1 VTTTE
6 VADPW
11 DESPCGLATTALD
24 GTILAANRTFREWVG
39 RDRQSLEGAVR
50 LSELLSVGGRVY
62 WETHL
67 APALHAEGRV
77 DEVAL
82 ELSTPHG
89 YRPVLVTAVVRP
101 GPAHTPGI
109 VHVALSSARERS
121 RYERELLSARSAAD
135 RSATQVRALQA
146 ATVALAQAL
155 GLGGVV
161 SALLSAAVGPLGASA
176 ATVWLLD
183 GRDLLE
189 PAGSLGEPAA
199 GAPLPLRSGLEGRAA
214 VAESGRFVVGLHGQ
228 AGLQGALSLAPST
241 DPLDPLDP
249 EVVTA
254 VALQAGLALDRARL
268 YEQSATVAHE
278 LQHSLLAATP
288 PVDPRFEIA
297 AAYRPGVEALDVGG
311 DWHDAFLADDGVLAL
326 VVGDVVGRG
335 LRAASAMGQLRSAVR
350 AVAGPGVGPARLLS
364 RLDRF
369 VGQVEDAA
377 MATLVYAELDLST
390 GRMRYACA
398 GHPPPLLLRATGE
411 PQLLWDGRSTP
422 LGVVRPGVER
432 TESEVTLGS
441 GDRLLL
447 YTDGLVERRDRR
459 LEDSLQSLAAAACA
473 VSDLPPDAAVPSL
486 METLLRDERGRDD
499 VCLLLLLWLGD
510 PAITSAA
517 GPDGR

>member
-1 VTTTE
+1 
-6 VADPW
+6 
-11 DESPCGLATTALD
+11 
-24 GTILAANRTFREWVG
+24 
-39 RDRQSLEGAVR
+39 
-50 LSELLSVGGRVY
+50 
-62 WETHL
+62 
-67 APALHAEGRV
+67 
-77 DEVAL
+77 
-82 ELSTPHG
+82 
-89 YRPVLVTAVVRP
+89 
-101 GPAHTPGI
+101 
-109 VHVALSSARERS
+109 
-121 RYERELLSARSAAD
+121 
-135 RSATQVRALQA
+135 
-146 ATVALAQAL
+146 
-155 GLGGVV
+155 
-161 SALLSAAVGPLGASA
+161 
-176 ATVWLLD
+176 VWLLD

-199 GAPLPLRSGLEGRAA
+199 GAPLPLRRGLEGRAA
-214 VAESGRFVVGLHGQ
+214 VAENGRFVVGLHGQ

-311 DWHDAFLADDGVLAL
+311 DWHDAFLADDGVLAV

-459 LEDSLQSLAAAACA
+459 LEDSLRSLAAAACA

>member
-1 VTTTE
+1 MTIE
-6 VADPW
+6 VGDLW
-11 DESPCGLATTALD
+11 DESPCGLATTGLD
-24 GTILAANRTFREWVG
+24 GTILAANRTFREWIG
-39 RDRQSLEGAVR
+39 RDSQSLEVGVR
-50 LSELLSVGGRVY
+50 LSDLLSVGGRVY

-67 APALHAEGRV
+67 SPVLHAEGRV

-89 YRPVLVTAVVRP
+89 HRPVLVTAVVRP
-101 GPAHTPGI
+101 GLAPAPDV
-109 VHVALSSARERS
+109 VHIALSSARERS
-121 RYERELLSARSAAD
+121 RYERELLSARTSAD

-183 GRDLLE
+183 GHDALE
-189 PAGSLGEPAA
+189 PAGSLGEPTD
-199 GAPLPLRSGLEGRAA
+199 APVPLRGGPLEGRTAA
-214 VAESGRFVVGLHGQ
+214 VENGRVVVGLHGH

-241 DPLDPLDP
+241 EPLDPLDP

-288 PVDPRFEIA
+288 PVDPRFEVA
-297 AAYRPGVEALDVGG
+297 AAYRPGIEALDVGG
-311 DWHDAFLADDGVLAL
+311 DWHDAFLADDGVLAV

-350 AVAGPGVGPARLLS
+350 AIAGPGVGPARLLS

-377 MATLVYAELDLST
+377 MATLAYAELDLSS
-390 GRMRYACA
+390 GRMTYACA
-398 GHPPPLLLRATGE
+398 GHPPPLLLHATGE

-422 LGVVRPGVER
+422 LGVVRPDVAR
-432 TESEVTLGS
+432 TESEVTLGPA
-441 GDRLLL
+441 DRLLL
-447 YTDGLVERRDRR
+447 YTDGLIERRDRH
-459 LEDSLQSLAAAACA
+459 LEDSLRSLATAARA

-510 PAITSAA
+510 APITSV
-517 GPDGR
+517 GVLHSR